1 MKSILENINFKLN
14 IRGQLTLQV
23 LLLVG
28 FLFMFFSVSIYF
40 FSKLYLE
47 KRFFKKL
54 QDKAL
59 TTSSLFFDF
68 QANNIEIQK
77 IVENTEGEYLNEEVI
92 SIIDIKRNL
101 FVFSNNLKKEE
112 FHRLFMFRIDTN
124 SPVGNASLGA
134 YKMAYLKIKDNSG
147 EYWVMVSAVDKI
159 GERALADLKNI
170 LVIMSFV
177 ALLFI
182 GFLGWYLANKAL
194 APISDII
201 KQLDKI
207 FPKNISKRIIYTNFG
222 DEIGQMAE
230 TINKLLQR
238 AENAVF
244 TQKMFV
250 ANISHELKNP
260 LTKIFTQIELL
271 EMKYKNYPEFH
282 EQIVSLRE
290 DTLKLNHLT
299 HSLLQLANI
308 FSNENALPLT
318 EIRLDEVVFDAVSEF
333 KKWNAHKN
341 IEIDLKSFPE
351 DEKCLIVKG
360 NEEALKVVF
369 KNLIDNACKFS
380 VNQTALLNIS
390 VKRNQVKVEIKNDG
404 IPIPKNEI
412 TQIFQPF
419 YRSDSTSRGKTGH
432 GVGLAIVKQIVEL
445 HHGKIGVFPQE
456 DGNLFQVT
464 LPNLF
469 YWQSNFKLNLISI

>member
-1 MKSILENINFKLN
+1 MKSFIEKINFKLN

-23 LLLVG
+23 LMLVG

-47 KRFFKKL
+47 KRFYKKL
-54 QDKAL
+54 QDRAL

-77 IVENTEGEYLNEEVI
+77 IVENTEREYLNEEVI

-101 FVFSNNLKKEE
+101 FVFSNNFKKEE
-112 FHRLFMFRIDTN
+112 FHRLLMLRIDIN
-124 SPVGNASLGA
+124 SSVGNSNLGA

-159 GERALADLKNI
+159 GEEALADLKNI
-170 LVIMSFV
+170 LIIMSLV

-201 KQLDKI
+201 QQLDQI
-207 FPKNISKRIIYTNFG
+207 FPKNISKRIIHTNFG

-230 TINKLLQR
+230 TINKLLHR

-271 EMKYKNYPEFH
+271 EMKYKNSPEFH

-308 FSNENALPLT
+308 FSDENALPLT

-333 KKWNAHKN
+333 KKWNPGKN
-341 IEIDLKSFPE
+341 IEIDLENFPE
-351 DEKCLIVKG
+351 DEKYLIVNG
-360 NEEALKVVF
+360 NAEAMKVVF

-380 VNQTALLNIS
+380 SNQTGFLNIS
-390 VKRNQVKVEIKNDG
+390 AIKNQVRIEIKNEG
-404 IPIPKNEI
+404 IPIPKNEL

-419 YRSDSTSRGKTGH
+419 YRSDSTAKGKTGH

-445 HHGKIGVFPQE
+445 HHGKIVVLPQQN
-456 DGNLFQVT
+456 GNLFQVT
-464 LPNLF
+464 IPNF
-469 YWQSNFKLNLISI
+469 LN

>member
-1 MKSILENINFKLN
+1 LKFNLN

-47 KRFFKKL
+47 KRFYKKL
-54 QDKAL
+54 QDRAL

-77 IVENTEGEYLNEEVI
+77 IVENTEREYLNEEII
-92 SIIDIKRNL
+92 SIIDIQRNL
-101 FVFSNNLKKEE
+101 FVFSNNFKKEE
-112 FHRLFMFRIDTN
+112 FHRLLMLKIDE
-124 SPVGNASLGA
+124 SSSVGSASLGA

-147 EYWVMVSAVDKI
+147 DYWVMVSAVDKI
-159 GERALADLKNI
+159 GEEALADLKNI
-170 LVIMSFV
+170 LIIMSFV

-201 KQLDKI
+201 GQLEQI
-207 FPKNISKRIIYTNFG
+207 FPKNISKRIIHNNFG
-222 DEIGQMAE
+222 DEIGQMAK
-230 TINKLLQR
+230 TINELLQR

-260 LTKIFTQIELL
+260 LTKIFTQIEIL
-271 EMKYKNYPEFH
+271 EMKYKSSPEFH

-308 FSNENALPLT
+308 FSDENALPVS
-318 EIRLDEVVFDAVSEF
+318 EIRLDEVLFEAIAEF
-333 KKWNAHKN
+333 KKWNIEKN
-341 IEIDLKSFPE
+341 IEIDLEDFPD
-351 DEKCLIVKG
+351 DEKQLIVSG
-360 NEEALKVVF
+360 NSEALKVVF
-369 KNLIDNACKFS
+369 KNLLDNACKFS
-380 VNQTALLNIS
+380 EDKTALLRLYIS
-390 VKRNQVKVEIKNDG
+390 NNCVKVSIKNLG
-404 IPIPKNEI
+404 TPIPHDERK
-412 TQIFQPF
+412 QIFQPF
-419 YRSDSTSRGKTGH
+419 FRSDSTARGKAGH

-445 HHGKIGVFPQE
+445 HQGKINVEPQT
-456 DGNLFQVT
+456 DGNVFEVAI
-464 LPNLF
+464 PNF
-469 YWQSNFKLNLISI
+469 FIGN

>member
-1 MKSILENINFKLN
+1 
-14 IRGQLTLQV
+14 
-23 LLLVG
+23 
-28 FLFMFFSVSIYF
+28 MFFSVSIYF

-47 KRFFKKL
+47 KRFYKKL
-54 QDKAL
+54 QDRAL

-77 IVENTEGEYLNEEVI
+77 IVENTEREYLNEEVI

-101 FVFSNNLKKEE
+101 FVFSNNFKKEE
-112 FHRLFMFRIDTN
+112 FHRLLMLRIDIN
-124 SPVGNASLGA
+124 SSVGNSSLGA

-147 EYWVMVSAVDKI
+147 EYWIMVSAVDKI
-159 GERALADLKNI
+159 GEEALADLKNI
-170 LVIMSFV
+170 LIIMSLV

-201 KQLDKI
+201 QQLDQI
-207 FPKNISKRIIYTNFG
+207 FPKNISKRIIHTNFG

-271 EMKYKNYPEFH
+271 EMKYKNFPEFH
-282 EQIVSLRE
+282 EQIVSLRD

-308 FSNENALPLT
+308 FSDENALPLT

-333 KKWNAHKN
+333 KKWNPGKN
-341 IEIDLKSFPE
+341 IEIDLENFPE
-351 DEKCLIVKG
+351 DEKYLIVNG
-360 NEEALKVVF
+360 NAEAMKVVF

-380 VNQTALLNIS
+380 SNQTGFLNIS
-390 VKRNQVKVEIKNDG
+390 AIKNQVKIEIRNEG
-404 IPIPKNEI
+404 IPIPKKEI

-419 YRSDSTSRGKTGH
+419 YRSDSTAKGKTGH

-445 HHGKIGVFPQE
+445 HHGKIVVLPQPN
-456 DGNLFQVT
+456 GNLFQVT
-464 LPNLF
+464 LPNF
-469 YWQSNFKLNLISI
+469 FN

>member
-1 MKSILENINFKLN
+1 MKFNLS

-47 KRFFKKL
+47 KRFYKKL
-54 QDKAL
+54 QDRAL

-77 IVENTEGEYLNEEVI
+77 IVENTEKEYLNEEVI
-92 SIIDIKRNL
+92 SIIDIQRNL
-101 FVFSNNLKKEE
+101 FVFSNNFKKEE
-112 FHRLFMFRIDTN
+112 FHRLLMLRMDTTK
-124 SPVGNASLGA
+124 SVGNANLGA

-147 EYWVMVSAVDKI
+147 DYWVLVSALDTI

-170 LVIMSFV
+170 LMIMSLV

-201 KQLDKI
+201 QQLDQI
-207 FPKNISKRIIYTNFG
+207 FPKNISKRIRHTNFG

-271 EMKYKNYPEFH
+271 EMKYKTFPEFH
-282 EQIVSLRE
+282 DEIVSLRE

-299 HSLLQLANI
+299 QSLLQLANI
-308 FSNENALPLT
+308 FSDQNALPLT
-318 EIRLDEVVFDAVSEF
+318 KIRIDEVVFDAVSEF
-333 KKWNAHKN
+333 KKWNPEK
-341 IEIDLKSFPE
+341 IIDIDLDNFPE
-351 DEKCLIVKG
+351 DENELLVDG
-360 NEEALKVVF
+360 NADALKVVF
-369 KNLIDNACKFS
+369 KNLFDNACKFS
-380 VNQTALLNIS
+380 SNKTAFLEIS
-390 VKRNQVKVEIKNDG
+390 LSENNVKIAIKSEST
-404 IPIPKNEI
+404 PIPANEI
-412 TQIFQPF
+412 GRIFEPF
-419 YRSDSTSRGKTGH
+419 YRSDATARGKSGH
-432 GVGLAIVKQIVEL
+432 GVGLAIVKKIIEL
-445 HHGKIGVFPQE
+445 HHGKIQVHPYT
-456 DGNLFQVT
+456 DGNVFEVSI
-464 LPNLF
+464 PNPH
-469 YWQSNFKLNLISI
+469 

>member
-1 MKSILENINFKLN
+1 VKFLIEKINFKLN

-47 KRFFKKL
+47 KRFYKKL
-54 QDKAL
+54 QDRAL

-77 IVENTEGEYLNEEVI
+77 IVENTEREYLNEEVI

-101 FVFSNNLKKEE
+101 FVFSNNFKKEE
-112 FHRLFMFRIDTN
+112 FHRLLMLRIDVN
-124 SPVGNASLGA
+124 SSVGNANLGA

-159 GERALADLKNI
+159 GEEALADLKNI
-170 LVIMSFV
+170 LIIMSIV

-201 KQLDKI
+201 QQLDQI
-207 FPKNISKRIIYTNFG
+207 FPKNISRRIIHTNFG

-271 EMKYKNYPEFH
+271 EMKYRNFPEFH

-308 FSNENALPLT
+308 FSDENALPLT

-333 KKWNAHKN
+333 KKWNPTKI
-341 IEIDLKSFPE
+341 IEIDLENFPE
-351 DEKCLIVKG
+351 DEKHLIVNG
-360 NEEALKVVF
+360 NAEALKVVF

-380 VNQTALLNIS
+380 TNQTGFLNIS
-390 VKRNQVKVEIKNDG
+390 VEKNLVKIDIKNEG
-404 IPIPKNEI
+404 IPIPNNEI

-432 GVGLAIVKQIVEL
+432 GVGLAIVRQIVEL
-445 HHGKIGVFPQE
+445 HHGKIVVMPLPN
-456 DGNLFQVT
+456 GNLFEVSV
-464 LPNLF
+464 PNLF
-469 YWQSNFKLNLISI
+469 F

>member
-1 MKSILENINFKLN
+1 MKFDLKLN

-47 KRFFKKL
+47 KRFYKKL
-54 QDKAL
+54 QDRAV

-68 QANNIEIQK
+68 QANNIDIRK
-77 IVENTEGEYLNEEVI
+77 IVETTEKEYLNEEII

-101 FVFSNNLKKEE
+101 FVFSTNVKKEE
-112 FHRLFMFRIDTN
+112 FHRLMLLTIDNTT
-124 SPVGNASLGA
+124 SVGTSKLGT

-147 EYWVMVSAVDKI
+147 DYWVVVTAVDKI
-159 GERALADLKNI
+159 GEEALADLKNI
-170 LVIMSFV
+170 LIIMSLV

-201 KQLDKI
+201 NQLEQI
-207 FPKNISKRIIYTNFG
+207 FPKNISKRIIHTNFD

-271 EMKYKNYPEFH
+271 EMKYKNFPEFH
-282 EQIVSLRE
+282 AQIVSLRE
-290 DTLKLNHLT
+290 DTLKLNNLT
-299 HSLLQLANI
+299 SSLLQLANI
-308 FSNENALPLT
+308 FSDENAHPLS
-318 EIRLDEVVFDAVSEF
+318 EIRIDEVVIDAVSEF
-333 KKWNAHKN
+333 KKWNPEKTIHIKLEN
-341 IEIDLKSFPE
+341 FPE
-351 DEKCLIVKG
+351 DENALVIFG
-360 NEEALKVVF
+360 NVDALKVVF
-369 KNLIDNACKFS
+369 KNLMDNACKFS
-380 VNQTALLNIS
+380 SNLEAFLEIAFTPKQIAVSI
-390 VKRNQVKVEIKNDG
+390 RNEGK
-404 IPIPKNEI
+404 PIPLDEI
-412 TQIFQPF
+412 SQIFQPF
-419 YRSDSTSRGKTGH
+419 YRSDSTAKGKSGH
-432 GVGLAIVKQIVEL
+432 GVGLAIVKQIIEIHKGRISVKPYQTGNVFEVLFSTL
-445 HHGKIGVFPQE
+445 HST
-456 DGNLFQVT
+456 N
-464 LPNLF
+464 
-469 YWQSNFKLNLISI
+469 

>member
-1 MKSILENINFKLN
+1 MKFNLN

-47 KRFFKKL
+47 KRFYKKL
-54 QDKAL
+54 QDRAL

-77 IVENTEGEYLNEEVI
+77 IVENTEREYLNEEVI
-92 SIIDIKRNL
+92 SIIDIPRNL
-101 FVFSNNLKKEE
+101 FVFSNNFKKEE
-112 FHRLFMFRIDTN
+112 FHRLLMLKIDT
-124 SPVGNASLGA
+124 SSSVGNASLGA

-159 GERALADLKNI
+159 GEEALADLKNI
-170 LVIMSFV
+170 LIIMSFV

-201 KQLDKI
+201 QQLDQI
-207 FPKNISKRIIYTNFG
+207 FPKNISKRIIHTNFG
-222 DEIGQMAE
+222 DEIGQMAK
-230 TINKLLQR
+230 TINELLQR

-260 LTKIFTQIELL
+260 LTKIFTQIEIL
-271 EMKYKNYPEFH
+271 EMKYKNAPEFH

-308 FSNENALPLT
+308 FSDENALPLS
-318 EIRLDEVVFDAVSEF
+318 EVRLDEVVFEAIAEF
-333 KKWNAHKN
+333 KKWNIDKN
-341 IEIDLKSFPE
+341 IEIDLEDFPD
-351 DEKCLIVKG
+351 DEKQLIVNG
-360 NEEALKVVF
+360 NSEALKVVF
-369 KNLIDNACKFS
+369 KNLLDNACKFS
-380 VNQTALLNIS
+380 NNKTAFLRIFLAGNF
-390 VKRNQVKVEIKNDG
+390 VKIAIKNFG
-404 IPIPKNEI
+404 TPIPQNERK
-412 TQIFQPF
+412 QIFQPF
-419 YRSDSTSRGKTGH
+419 FRSDATARGKAGH

-445 HHGKIGVFPQE
+445 HHGKIAVIPQE
-456 DGNLFQVT
+456 DGNVFEVAV
-464 LPNLF
+464 PNF
-469 YWQSNFKLNLISI
+469 FIG

>member
-1 MKSILENINFKLN
+1 
-14 IRGQLTLQV
+14 
-23 LLLVG
+23 
-28 FLFMFFSVSIYF
+28 MFFSVSIYF

-47 KRFFKKL
+47 KRFYKKL
-54 QDKAL
+54 QDRAL

-77 IVENTEGEYLNEEVI
+77 IVENTEREYLNEEVI

-101 FVFSNNLKKEE
+101 FVFSNNFKKEE
-112 FHRLFMFRIDTN
+112 FHRLLMLRIDIN
-124 SPVGNASLGA
+124 STVGNANLGA

-159 GERALADLKNI
+159 GEEALADLKNI
-170 LVIMSFV
+170 LIIMSLV

-201 KQLDKI
+201 QQLDQI
-207 FPKNISKRIIYTNFG
+207 FPKNISKRIIHTNFG

-271 EMKYKNYPEFH
+271 EMKYKNFPEFH

-308 FSNENALPLT
+308 FSDENALPLT

-333 KKWNAHKN
+333 KKWNPGKN
-341 IEIDLKSFPE
+341 IEIDLDNFPE
-351 DEKCLIVKG
+351 EEKYLIING
-360 NEEALKVVF
+360 NEEAMKVVF

-380 VNQTALLNIS
+380 SNQTCFLNIS
-390 VKRNQVKVEIKNDG
+390 AIKKEVRIEIKNEG
-404 IPIPKNEI
+404 IPIPKKET

-419 YRSDSTSRGKTGH
+419 YRSDATAKGKTGH

-445 HHGKIGVFPQE
+445 HQGKIVVLPLPN
-456 DGNLFQVT
+456 GNLFQVT

-469 YWQSNFKLNLISI
+469 I

>member
-1 MKSILENINFKLN
+1 MKSLIDKINFKLN

-23 LLLVG
+23 LMLVG

-47 KRFFKKL
+47 KRFYKKL
-54 QDKAL
+54 QDRAL

-77 IVENTEGEYLNEEVI
+77 IVENTEREYLNEEVI

-101 FVFSNNLKKEE
+101 FVFSNNFKKEE
-112 FHRLFMFRIDTN
+112 FHRLLMLRIDIN
-124 SPVGNASLGA
+124 STVGNANLGA

-159 GERALADLKNI
+159 GEEALADLKNI
-170 LVIMSFV
+170 LIIMSLV

-201 KQLDKI
+201 QQLDQI
-207 FPKNISKRIIYTNFG
+207 FPKNISKRIIHTNFG

-271 EMKYKNYPEFH
+271 EMKYKNFPEFH

-308 FSNENALPLT
+308 FSDENALPLT
-318 EIRLDEVVFDAVSEF
+318 ETRLDEVVFDAVSEF
-333 KKWNAHKN
+333 KKWNPGKN
-341 IEIDLKSFPE
+341 IEIDLDNFPE
-351 DEKCLIVKG
+351 DEKYLIING
-360 NEEALKVVF
+360 NAEAMKVVF

-380 VNQTALLNIS
+380 SNQTCFLNIS
-390 VKRNQVKVEIKNDG
+390 AIKKEVRIEIKNEG
-404 IPIPKNEI
+404 IPIPKKEI

-419 YRSDSTSRGKTGH
+419 YRSDATAKGKTGH

-445 HHGKIGVFPQE
+445 HLGKIVVLPSPN
-456 DGNLFQVT
+456 GNLFQVT

-469 YWQSNFKLNLISI
+469 I